1 MNSFGKVK
9 SLVQYCL
16 SLFLCVSCGKGGGA
30 GSDPHNVI
38 DTSDTSNPS
47 VIVNTPTDDQVFASG
62 SSIDV
67 TGTVSDNSLYQG
79 SITIKN
85 DANGLVMKDQ
95 YYEIHYIPSYNFS
108 MSYVATVNVSTD
120 YTITVKFEDHGHNQ
134 TVKTIKVK
142 VNP

>member
-1 MNSFGKVK
+1 M
-9 SLVQYCL
+9 
-16 SLFLCVSCGKGGGA
+16 LFLCVSCGKGGGVD
-30 GSDPHNVI
+30 SDPHNFI
-38 DTSDTSNPS
+38 DISDTSYPT
-47 VIVNTPTDDQVFASG
+47 VTVNTPTDDQVYTSG

-79 SITIKN
+79 SIAIRNEVT
-85 DANGLVMKDQ
+85 GLVMKDQ

-108 MSYVATVNVSTD
+108 MSYVATVTTSTD

>member
-1 MNSFGKVK
+1 VK

-16 SLFLCVSCGKGGGA
+16 LLFLCISCSKGGG
-30 GSDPHNVI
+30 GDSDPHSVI
-38 DTSDTSNPS
+38 DTSDTSYPT

-79 SITIKN
+79 SITMRN
-85 DANGLVMKDQ
+85 DANGLIVKDQ
-95 YYEIHYIPSYNFS
+95 FYVIHYIPSYNFS
-108 MSYVATVNVSTD
+108 MSYVATVSTSTD

-134 TVKTIKVK
+134 TVMTIKVK